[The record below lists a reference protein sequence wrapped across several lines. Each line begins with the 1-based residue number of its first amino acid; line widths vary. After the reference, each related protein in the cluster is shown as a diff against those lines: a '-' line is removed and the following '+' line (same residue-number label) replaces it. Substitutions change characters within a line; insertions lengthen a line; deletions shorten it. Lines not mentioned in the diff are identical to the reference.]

1 MGKKSS
7 GNRHFQTVLFFVN
20 REVARLWY
28 RLNSTSFH
36 LILRVSLNHKVNT
49 DVHVMAIVIVH
60 LQSSHITNRSRL
72 LQLPIS
78 HPSSPSSTWHQ
89 WSFKKTLTCNLREW
103 RQSLQFQGEVFRRG
117 SSLPLDRPS
126 PDKATHQTLCRKYQ
140 TPVFR
145 LFSGVTYH

>member
-1 MGKKSS
+1 MSWQPQMGKKSS

-103 RQSLQFQGEVFRRG
+103 RQSLPFQGEEWRRVIKSSSHQVIRELRQSPVIRGYQG
-117 SSLPLDRPS
+117 SHCSS
-126 PDKATHQTLCRKYQ
+126 K
-140 TPVFR
+140 
-145 LFSGVTYH
+145 